1 AGMIEEDLLLFLFSR
16 DTSPKPFAMRNPDY
30 SMDSNSILQLHF
42 SCAYPGLGKIFGD
55 RSLDRQIKF

>member
-42 SCAYPGLGKIFGD
+42 SCAYPAYVSENRHITIQK
-55 RSLDRQIKF
+55 

>member
-42 SCAYPGLGKIFGD
+42 SCAYPVIAYPIIINKTAFL
-55 RSLDRQIKF
+55 